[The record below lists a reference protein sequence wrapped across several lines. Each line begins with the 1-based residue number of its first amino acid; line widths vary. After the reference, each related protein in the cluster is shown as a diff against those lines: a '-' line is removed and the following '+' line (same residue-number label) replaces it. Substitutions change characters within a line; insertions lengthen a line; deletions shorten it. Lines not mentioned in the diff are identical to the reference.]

1 MFAPSELVYLSPDGA
16 QSLQQVD
23 PAKVYVVG
31 GFVDRS
37 VNKVDT
43 MNVLFPRT
51 RARCARRCWRCPPCG
66 CPSRSTTPSVR
77 TPVRV
82 FFLLERLVLNV
93 NTVVEILIA
102 VGETGDWRTSLVN
115 AIPQRKVQHLSNQK
129 EEYDFRR
136 IVDEKTL
143 LSLPI
148 TRLTKFEIKQ
158 ALERYCIQHKKKL
171 TFERNEHDK
180 ASVEKKEGD
189 CPSVERFEVKAVV
202 DGTVM
207 GAGSGS
213 NTRIAAAFASWR
225 ALKAMG
231 VLDES
236 EAECVSE

>member
-1 MFAPSELVYLSPDGA
+1 MYLSPDGA
-16 QSLQQVD
+16 QPLQQID
-23 PAKVYVVG
+23 STKVYVVG

-37 VNKVDT
+37 VNKVGGAGE
-43 MNVLFPRT
+43 VFPRT
-51 RARCARRCWRCPPCG
+51 RAQCARRCWRCPPCV

-77 TPVRV
+77 IRVRAV
-82 FFLLERLVLNV
+82 CLVQCLVLNV

-102 VGETGDWRTSLVN
+102 VGETGDWRTSLMN

-136 IVDEKTL
+136 ITDEKTL

-171 TFERNEHDK
+171 TFERRENKH
-180 ASVEKKEGD
+180 SKEGNESIT
-189 CPSVERFEVKAVV
+189 PSLERFEIKAIV

-207 GAGSGS
+207 GTGSGS
-213 NTRIAAAFASWR
+213 NTRIASSFASWR

-231 VLDES
+231 VIDES

>member
-1 MFAPSELVYLSPDGA
+1 M
-16 QSLQQVD
+16 
-23 PAKVYVVG
+23 
-31 GFVDRS
+31 
-37 VNKVDT
+37 
-43 MNVLFPRT
+43 
-51 RARCARRCWRCPPCG
+51 
-66 CPSRSTTPSVR
+66 
-77 TPVRV
+77 
-82 FFLLERLVLNV
+82 

-171 TFERNEHDK
+171 TFERSENDK
-180 ASVEKKEGD
+180 VSMEGD

>member
-1 MFAPSELVYLSPDGA
+1 M
-16 QSLQQVD
+16 
-23 PAKVYVVG
+23 
-31 GFVDRS
+31 
-37 VNKVDT
+37 
-43 MNVLFPRT
+43 
-51 RARCARRCWRCPPCG
+51 
-66 CPSRSTTPSVR
+66 
-77 TPVRV
+77 
-82 FFLLERLVLNV
+82 

-129 EEYDFRR
+129 EEFDFRR

-171 TFERNEHDK
+171 TFERSENDK

-207 GAGSGS
+207 GMGSGS